1 MIFTRTGLTQ
11 EIIQQYGAY
20 SYMQKQKAEENPPCN
35 DPDSFFLFVAQR
47 GEGLCKEK
55 ETHLSAFYPVDADR
69 RPIFFYFSY
78 TSDFLARRAERAGES
93 GFHSNPLGL
102 GPEKWRN
109 ASHIGAR

>member
-35 DPDSFFLFVAQR
+35 NPDSFFLFVAQR

-69 RPIFFYFSY
+69 RPIFFYI
-78 TSDFLARRAERAGES
+78 LATLRIFWLEGQREQGNQASTLTHLDLDLKNGEM
-93 GFHSNPLGL
+93 PV
-102 GPEKWRN
+102 
-109 ASHIGAR
+109 I